1 MNTMQFL
8 MAILNWLQADPSH
21 IVVAASALAALTPT
35 PAPNTPWGRV
45 YKMLEL
51 LALNFLHA
59 KETGVN
65 TASVA
70 QEVIA
75 ILSKMKPP
83 APTAAPVA
91 TPPAAPAPAV
101 SQPTA

>member
-1 MNTMQFL
+1 MTTAEFVQSVW
-8 MAILNWLQADPSH
+8 AWVAADPSH
-21 IVVAASALAALTPT
+21 IVVAASAIAALTPT
-35 PAPNTPWGRV
+35 PAPNTPWGRA
-45 YKMLEL
+45 YKVMEL

-83 APTAAPVA
+83 APAAAPVV